1 MIGPIQNTWNR
12 ILWGTSWKPFDV
24 RFTEMQQRLKMQ
36 HRLIEEGA
44 KGNHNWERKQLEL
57 ELGGHVR
64 KQQETN
70 TSSTITEGR
79 KAQGEA

>member
-1 MIGPIQNTWNR
+1 MIGPIQSTWNR

-24 RFTEMQQRLKMQ
+24 RFTKMKQRLEMQHTLV
-36 HRLIEEGA
+36 EVGA
-44 KGNHNWERKQLEL
+44 KGDHDWDRKKVERDLW
-57 ELGGHVR
+57 GHVR